1 MSSFTNQHSAI
12 VKCGLANMCAIYD
25 EILRKNTNLPKTG
38 SELYEMMCLEI
49 FGDHEPQ
56 CETQEEPIS
65 KSEVSE
71 DDESKT
77 GSTAIQS
84 YNQKINGE
92 ESEVS
97 ESEEEEEDDGRFPDG
112 WIDRFKS
119 DSESD
124 EEDEVFEESEDEVFE
139 ESEDEESEDEK
150 INDEKINDEKIN
162 DEKINDEEINDEKIN
177 DEEIND
183 EKINDEKINDAPE
196 RKDVSIEHGEKK
208 VSVEEIR
215 EAMKSGFSYKPENH
229 KRSHRLHIPYLPD
242 SIDYECNKSS
252 VTYCQAI
259 CSNGGLYTP
268 CLTRIGKNHKDQMYC
283 SSCLKTSNPTSD
295 RSQFK
300 DKIIDYKTYLQ
311 KRDVPIS
318 FVKDWM
324 YQHFGDRLTIDIEE
338 NPHEEKTHEEK
349 THEKN
354 IKKNKKHSN
363 EIVTSSDDDSEL
375 ELESYES
382 QYSINKT
389 IGDYQYLTLKNE
401 KEQTIEFSFYV
412 KEISTNIYY
421 GIDDCNQAYK
431 NTSNKAPYFINDEDC
446 GEFIGFWDPEK
457 KCIIYED

>member
-1 MSSFTNQHSAI
+1 MSSFTNKHSAI
-12 VKCGLANMCAIYD
+12 VKIGLANMCAIYD

-56 CETQEEPIS
+56 CETQEETIS

-71 DDESKT
+71 DNESKT

-84 YNQKINGE
+84 YNQKINEE

-97 ESEEEEEDDGRFPDG
+97 EEEDDGRFPDG
-112 WIDRFKS
+112 WMD
-119 DSESD
+119 DT
-124 EEDEVFEESEDEVFE
+124 EEDSDDAKMVEESE
-139 ESEDEESEDEK
+139 
-150 INDEKINDEKIN
+150 
-162 DEKINDEEINDEKIN
+162 
-177 DEEIND
+177 D

-283 SSCLKTSNPTSD
+283 SSCLKTTNPTSD

-324 YQHFGDRLTIDIEE
+324 YKHFGDRLTIDIEE
-338 NPHEEKTHEEK
+338 NPHEEKTHEKKNHEEK

-375 ELESYES
+375 ELESYET

-401 KEQTIEFSFYV
+401 KEQSIEFSFYV

-431 NTSNKAPYFINDEDC
+431 NTSNQAPYFINDEDC